1 MVNDQCFLDSPYR
14 TLISQTVLKMQE
26 EGKLHRLK
34 TKWWKE
40 KDKNNGNLIRLKEST

>member
-1 MVNDQCFLDSPYR
+1 MFLDSPYR
-14 TLISQTVLKMQE
+14 THVSQTVLKMQE

-40 KDKNNGNLIRLKEST
+40 VDGGISKTKKKRTFFLEIF